1 MEQLQFVV
9 MGAGAWGTAMAI
21 HLSKLGHRVI
31 LSPRNVDKA
40 QRMQEMRE
48 NSFYLSEVPFPDTL
62 QVDTHFEAYLDACGA
77 LFIACPTQGLLEVCE
92 RLTPYKNKLK
102 RIVSLVKGLERNSLK
117 APSDWFSEH
126 LPQVECFCLSGPTY
140 AKDFALGKRAAM
152 VLASAHSTANL
163 QKAISND
170 SVRVYSSSDL
180 KGVELGSCLKNIYAL
195 GAGILEGLHLGD
207 NAKAA
212 YLTRALH
219 EMARFGVQLGGQ
231 KETFYGLSGLGDLF
245 ATAQGCWSR
254 NRCFGENF
262 AQGQAIEDLLRD
274 HVVEGY
280 WSVGC
285 FFNLAQ
291 KINFDAPILAAL
303 YRALYENYPL
313 KLAISELMVR
323 ALKSEW

>member
-212 YLTRALH
+212 YFEEAEEKGMLGYITGIGPGVDVVWEALKDCCKTV
-219 EMARFGVQLGGQ
+219 AGGG
-231 KETFYGLSGLGDLF
+231 TLGDGLINGAMLGSADRLQ
-245 ATAQGCWSR
+245 ATQDTAETMTKAQELLDT
-254 NRCFGENF
+254 NNVHKIYV
-262 AQGQAIEDLLRD
+262 AI
-274 HVVEGY
+274 
-280 WSVGC
+280 
-285 FFNLAQ
+285 
-291 KINFDAPILAAL
+291 
-303 YRALYENYPL
+303 
-313 KLAISELMVR
+313 
-323 ALKSEW
+323 